1 MSYRDFP
8 FTAQNPHSPKAE
20 SLLGR
25 RKISDDL
32 FAEKYR
38 AMYRAMI
45 EKDGT
50 SLNALLDEN
59 FVLVHMT
66 GMRQNKQAFIR
77 AVENGTLNY
86 FSEDLQETKTVV
98 YKDFVYFTGKSH
110 VNAAVFGGGRH
121 TWHLQLDIKFV
132 FANGDWLISESVA
145 STW

>member
-1 MSYRDFP
+1 MPDNDR
-8 FTAQNPHSPKAE
+8 
-20 SLLGR
+20 
-25 RKISDDL
+25 
-32 FAEKYR
+32 FATKYR

-45 EKDGT
+45 EKDGAA
-50 SLNALLDEN
+50 LAKLLDES

-86 FSEDLQETKTVV
+86 FSEELCASSAHIVGAIGH
-98 YKDFVYFTGKSH
+98 FTGKSI

-121 TWHLQLDIKFV
+121 TWHLQLEMKYIYV
-132 FANGDWLISESVA
+132 GGDWLISEAVA

>member
-1 MSYRDFP
+1 M
-8 FTAQNPHSPKAE
+8 
-20 SLLGR
+20 
-25 RKISDDL
+25 SDDL

-45 EKDGT
+45 QKDGT
-50 SLNALLDEN
+50 ALNALLDES

-66 GMRQNKQAFIR
+66 GMRQSKQAFIR

-86 FSEDLQETKTVV
+86 FSEDLQDAKTVV
-98 YKDFVYFTGKSH
+98 HKDFVCFTGKSL

-121 TWHLQLDIKFV
+121 TWHLQLDIRFV
-132 FANGDWLISESVA
+132 FAGRDWLISETVA